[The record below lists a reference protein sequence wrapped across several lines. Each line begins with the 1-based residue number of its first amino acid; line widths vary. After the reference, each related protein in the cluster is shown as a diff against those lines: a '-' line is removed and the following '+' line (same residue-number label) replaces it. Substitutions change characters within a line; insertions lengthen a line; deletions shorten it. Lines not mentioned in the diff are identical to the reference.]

1 MLEDLSVDRALA
13 ANDVLGPDRAD
24 RERSVPI
31 PGSMTRIPGY
41 PSKLVVYRIAASQYW
56 QVRCWVE
63 GKTRKRSTKTTVL
76 ATATAAARG
85 YYEQWLVEAASARH
99 MHAAVLRQDRWNPVP
114 SGFDSEEQLSQAAKM
129 LISLA
134 GKRIDLAQPFASA
147 NLEKVRVHAM
157 LASSVNSRTHL
168 SIRVHASREVALQQW
183 LSVNRVSSEVS
194 ARLREV
200 VTSKESFLIS
210 GSAGA
215 GKTTLLRALLCEVES
230 ERIITIED
238 TAELQLGSKSCVSL
252 VAREANIEGRGKISL
267 NQLLI
272 ESLRM
277 RPDRLVI
284 GEVRSA
290 ELITLLQAS
299 SSGHSAAATIHAASI
314 EQVPARIESIAIG
327 VAAEPKQVVRL
338 AVSSIRWL
346 VHISNADG
354 RRSIEIRRNG

>member
-1 MLEDLSVDRALA
+1 MFSQPEL
-13 ANDVLGPDRAD
+13 
-24 RERSVPI
+24 VPI
-31 PGSMTRIPGY
+31 AQLLAEPGVTD
-41 PSKLVVYRIAASQYW
+41 LVFNGH
-56 QVRCWVE
+56 E
-63 GKTRKRSTKTTVL
+63 
-76 ATATAAARG
+76 
-85 YYEQWLVEAASARH
+85 
-99 MHAAVLRQDRWNPVP
+99 HAAVLRQNCWSSVA
-114 SGFDSEEQLSQAAKM
+114 SQFQSEEQLARAVK
-129 LISLA
+129 LLVEAA
-134 GKRIDLAQPFASA
+134 GKRIDLSHPFASA
-147 NLEKVRVHAM
+147 NLEKVRVHAL
-157 LASSVNSRTHL
+157 LASAVNKKTHL
-168 SIRVHASREVALQQW
+168 SIRVHASRDVALQQW
-183 LSVNRVSSEVS
+183 LNVNRISSELS

-252 VAREANIEGRGKISL
+252 VVREANIEGRGEISL

-327 VAAEPKQVVRL
+327 AAAEPKQVVRL
-338 AVSSIRWL
+338 AVNSIRWL